1 VCARRARRRAAPLAL
16 LLSCP
21 SAWCAGAALRSTR
34 CRCWADTRRGG
45 RARCWAGASAAG
57 TALPERSR
65 GEAEGRAR
73 CEGNAGVRYGGRCH
87 SAAMTRALLPA
98 GHPPDPRQGMGG
110 ALGRVPGRPGCRTGQ
125 GQTERVWRPGGLCPR
140 FCPWVLPPQGVLT
153 AVCTRALT
161 AVSPSQGLVLLRERT
176 HARVPGADS
185 RPREPWVCSSD
196 LGRSRPP
203 VCTLASPLRRAAS
216 LPPRLP
222 PPCLPCMPRMLP
234 CLTCAA
240 GGSGRATTSSTGR
253 ATRPRRRMAQMEMDM
268 SIGCGRWYRARRQGA
283 GDRAAGP
290 GRAAGSKGEQRRSR
304 KETRAHNEAL
314 RIA

>member
-1 VCARRARRRAAPLAL
+1 MLRCVGSTCARGVHRRRDDTEMIPSVRLCSRAPRRS
-16 LLSCP
+16 LSSSP
-21 SAWCAGAALRSTR
+21 VPLHGAQGRHCLGSTR

-73 CEGNAGVRYGGRCH
+73 FEGNAGARYGGRCH
-87 SAAMTRALLPA
+87 SAAMARALLPA
-98 GHPPDPRQGMGG
+98 GHPPDPRQGMGS

-176 HARVPGADS
+176 QARVPGADS
-185 RPREPWVCSSD
+185 RLREPRVCSSD

-222 PPCLPCMPRMLP
+222 PPCLPRMPRMPRMLP

-253 ATRPRRRMAQMEMDM
+253 ATRPRRRWR
-268 SIGCGRWYRARRQGA
+268 RW
-283 GDRAAGP
+283 
-290 GRAAGSKGEQRRSR
+290 KW
-304 KETRAHNEAL
+304 T
-314 RIA
+314 

>member
-1 VCARRARRRAAPLAL
+1 MGARGAGQVRVPRAQ
-16 LLSCP
+16 LSP
-21 SAWCAGAALRSTR
+21 RGQGVR
-34 CRCWADTRRGG
+34 RRGG
-45 RARCWAGASAAG
+45 QGVRGMLGCAMAGAV
-57 TALPERSR
+57 TAPPWR
-65 GEAEGRAR
+65 
-73 CEGNAGVRYGGRCH
+73 GRCCLRD
-87 SAAMTRALLPA
+87 TRLTP
-98 GHPPDPRQGMGG
+98 GTQGMGG

-176 HARVPGADS
+176 QARVPGADS
-185 RPREPWVCSSD
+185 RPREPRVCSSD

-216 LPPRLP
+216 LPRRLP

-253 ATRPRRRMAQMEMDM
+253 ATRPRRRWR
-268 SIGCGRWYRARRQGA
+268 RW
-283 GDRAAGP
+283 
-290 GRAAGSKGEQRRSR
+290 KW
-304 KETRAHNEAL
+304 T
-314 RIA
+314 